1 MAHSAVTGA
10 IAARKRQRHGGQD
23 VGSRAMEKVIAC
35 LRKIPRTTAHF
46 GFQSLHGPAGGRR
59 SGRAAAAGN
68 SLAVTPTQF
77 GRAVT

>member
-1 MAHSAVTGA
+1 
-10 IAARKRQRHGGQD
+10 
-23 VGSRAMEKVIAC
+23 MEKVIAC